1 MAIYNIFSQVEI
13 DKLVFNLVIKVKKKT
28 IKIEYICKIKTF

>member
-13 DKLVFNLVIKVKKKT
+13 DKLVFNLVIKVKKT